1 MRLWMIVV
9 VRIGTVIVL
18 LRRWVLL
25 GVTDAAH
32 QGVEDPH
39 EVVNAAV
46 ELAAERRRRRRRKR
60 MVGIVSGVRNRIGRW
75 WW

>member
-1 MRLWMIVV
+1 MIVV
-9 VRIGTVIVL
+9 VRVGTVIVL
-18 LRRWVLL
+18 LRRWILL

-46 ELAAERRRRRRRKR
+46 ELAAERRRRRKR
-60 MVGIVSGVRNRIGRW
+60 MVGIVSGVRNRIIRW